1 MQYYL
6 LYSILLE
13 LVREGGK
20 MWILLWI
27 QLATNEGIKYYH
39 VDTFGTEKECQTAL
53 SKAKVIVSSE
63 REQIACLYVENS

>member
-1 MQYYL
+1 
-6 LYSILLE
+6 
-13 LVREGGK
+13 

-39 VDTFGTEKECQTAL
+39 VDTFDTEKECNAAL

-63 REQIACLYVENS
+63 REQIACLYVETN

>member
-1 MQYYL
+1 
-6 LYSILLE
+6 
-13 LVREGGK
+13 

-27 QLATNEGIKYYH
+27 QLAANEGIKYYH